1 MIASIAFNFVP
12 LPQDGESLD
21 NEEAGNPIKNVASLE
36 RQDDAFLEPLGPE
49 FQEYIDH
56 LMVGDT
62 SFLAAKFPP
71 SKEYAITSRQ
81 WLFITA
87 YSSTPDQTDDSP
99 FITASGSHV
108 RDGIV
113 AANFAYFGTKLR
125 FPTLYG
131 DKIFVVEDRMNA
143 RYPYRVDIWM
153 RTREEAKQFGV
164 KIVPVE
170 MIREI

>member
-1 MIASIAFNFVP
+1 MIASIAFNFTP
-12 LPQDGESLD
+12 LTRDAEPLD
-21 NEEAGNPIKNVASLE
+21 NDDIQNFIAAPLQ
-36 RQDDAFLEPLGPE
+36 RQDDAFLEPLGLE

-56 LMVGDT
+56 LMVGDI
-62 SFLAAKFPP
+62 SFIAAKFPP
-71 SKEYAITSRQ
+71 SKEYVVTSRQ
-81 WLFITA
+81 WLFISA

-99 FITASGSHV
+99 FITASNSHV

-113 AANFAYFGTKLR
+113 AANFAYFGTKMR

-143 RYPYRVDIWM
+143 RYPYRIDIWM

-170 MIREI
+170 TIREI